1 MKTVK
6 QSKKSLKKAKGAHLI
21 EYGLVASLVGVATI
35 AELTALGSKL
45 GTLFAFIVSSII
57 TTAS

>member
-6 QSKKSLKKAKGAHLI
+6 QSKKSLKQAKGAHLI

-35 AELTALGSKL
+35 AELTSLGSKL
-45 GTLFAFIVSSII
+45 AQLFTEI
-57 TTAS
+57 ASKIALS